1 MLGQAKLVAQ
11 MRAQSI
17 MRGELVGNLLGKIG
31 GQSAILVNRY
41 KLQPLGPGLVLQL
54 PGFLGPLRLLAIGLR
69 TDRDIFARSHR
80 HRPGHQ
86 PGECGEQDR
95 LLRGGGGGHPD
106 DQTGGRD
113 NPVIRPQRAASLPG
127 QAGVF
132 HYALLPRWIPIC
144 SNIPVSDPGVSSG
157 SWRAFR
163 FPTDISMHPSYR
175 PRRSRYW
182 W

>member
-69 TDRDIFARSHR
+69 TDRDIFIDIAPATSPANAVSKIVSCEVAAAATPTTRLAVETIPSLAPNTAARSQPTR
-80 HRPGHQ
+80 SSRCFSLCTIAKMDSYLFKYSSFRPG
-86 PGECGEQDR
+86 
-95 LLRGGGGGHPD
+95 
-106 DQTGGRD
+106 
-113 NPVIRPQRAASLPG
+113 
-127 QAGVF
+127 
-132 HYALLPRWIPIC
+132 
-144 SNIPVSDPGVSSG
+144 
-157 SWRAFR
+157 R
-163 FPTDISMHPSYR
+163 FQTDISMHPSYR